1 MDEQGAGRGPG
12 RRRPRRPE
20 RWSWRGR
27 GYVLAG
33 LAVLL
38 GCLLAFHGAVP
49 DALPGRPG
57 SLLETFLPWLGLAVP
72 LLAALAV
79 LRRSAVAGLA
89 ALLPAA
95 AWLGLFGGH
104 LLPGAEP
111 APGLLA
117 VQHNVG
123 DENPDPAGTAR
134 DLAATGAD
142 LLALEELTP
151 AALPAY
157 AEVLAPRYPYHAVAG
172 TVGLWSKH
180 PLADVRPVDIRPA
193 GVGEGWNRGLRATAR
208 TPRGEVAVYVAH
220 LPSVRL
226 GPAHGFG
233 SLRRDESAVLLGA
246 AIAAEPANPLILL
259 GDLNSTVDDRGLAPV
274 TSRMEPPSRDFAF
287 SWPAS
292 LPLARIDQVLTRSA
306 SVTRIRSLP
315 ATGSDHL
322 PVAAHIT
329 WRAPARGR

>member
-49 DALPGRPG
+49 GALPGRPG

-134 DLAATGAD
+134 ALAATGAD